1 MPYINPD
8 IIEQVREVDLISY
21 LRDNEPDELV
31 KLTSSTYCTKRH
43 DSLKISN
50 GKWYW
55 WSRGFGG
62 KSALDYLVKV
72 REMRFLEAVELLVRR
87 NSVPLPPPQRTKPEP
102 PKKKSFRLPQ
112 KSADDSNAISYL
124 KLRGIDPYVIRE
136 CRKLGLIYE
145 NRVRGKSKVVF
156 IGLDDKGTPRYAA
169 LRGCIG
175 DFKGEAPG
183 SDKRHPFK
191 MISRNKS
198 PEVHIFESAIDA
210 LSFATLLLQDD
221 RDWRDENLLSLGG
234 IPPVPKDANKKSIPQ
249 AIVQYLGENP
259 HTRTLRLH
267 FDNDEPGALAAD
279 AIATALY
286 HRCEVFIEP
295 PEIGKDMNDCLLAKR
310 EIIQPERIQLDE
322 KRMSREGRKIRYKVE
337 RV

>member
-1 MPYINPD
+1 MPYIDPKT
-8 IIEQVREVDLISY
+8 IEQVREIDLHTY

-31 KLTSSTYCTKRH
+31 KLTHSTYCTRTH

-72 REMRFLEAVELLVRR
+72 RDMRFLEAVELLMCR
-87 NSVPLPPPQRTKPEP
+87 NCIPLPPPQRTKPEA
-102 PKKKSFRLPQ
+102 PKKKPFRLPQ
-112 KSADDSNAISYL
+112 KSADDTTAMDYL
-124 KLRGIDPYVIRE
+124 RLRGIDPYVIRD
-136 CRKLGLIYE
+136 CQRRGIIYE
-145 NRVRGKSKVVF
+145 NRSRGKSNVVF
-156 IGLDDKGTPRYAA
+156 LGLDSHGTPRYAA

-191 MISRNKS
+191 MASCSKN
-198 PEVHIFESAIDA
+198 PEVHVFESAIDA

-221 RDWRDENLLSLGG
+221 RDWRKENLLSLGG
-234 IPPVPKDANKKSIPQ
+234 IPPVSAKPDRKSIPQ
-249 AIVQYLGENP
+249 AIVQYLADNP
-259 HTRTLRLH
+259 YTKTIRLH
-267 FDNDEPGALAAD
+267 FDNDEPGILAAD

-286 HRCEVFIEP
+286 HRCRVFIEP
-295 PEIGKDMNDCLLAKR
+295 PDVGKDMNDFLLAKR
-310 EIIQPERIQLDE
+310 ETFESEHVELDE
-322 KRMSREGRKIRYKVE
+322 KRMSREGRKIRYKIEGV
-337 RV
+337 